1 MAFVAVEPKEP
12 FVVDLQQR
20 HLHYSELVTLLVVD
34 EPIKVFVDL

>member
-12 FVVDLQQR
+12 FVVDLQQS
-20 HLHYSELVTLLVVD
+20 HLHYAELVTLLVAD